1 MNIEKINDTY
11 MGFEKEIVNKNI
23 ETKKR
28 KLYHEDK
35 DTTVDIVQ
43 SIHNLSVQNIEENEI
58 NTK

>member
-28 KLYHEDK
+28 KLFHEDK